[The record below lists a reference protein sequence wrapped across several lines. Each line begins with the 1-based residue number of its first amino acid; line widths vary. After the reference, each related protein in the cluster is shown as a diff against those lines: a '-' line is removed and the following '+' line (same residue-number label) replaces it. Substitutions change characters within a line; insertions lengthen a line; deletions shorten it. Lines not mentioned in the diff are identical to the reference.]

1 MTRSDV
7 SFPSETFKIAAHLYV
22 PDTYQAGQKL
32 PAVVVV
38 HPFGGVKEQTAGL
51 YAEYLSKQGFVTLPF
66 DRRYQGASEGIP
78 RQQEDPFG
86 AAEDIKSAVTFL
98 SLQEQVDPKRIGILG
113 ICAGG
118 GYALFGASMDHRIK
132 AVATVSGVDL
142 GAFIRTIPKPTLDGI
157 LDDAGQARIQFA
169 QTGQVKYL
177 PIVPQLNEIT
187 DQTTNLMAEGADYYL
202 TSRGGHPNSINR
214 TTVWSYDRM
223 AIYDSFAQLDQISPR
238 PVLLIAGSKA
248 DTLLYSQK
256 AFELAKEPK
265 ELYVVEGST
274 HIDLYDRHAPQAYP
288 MLTEFFKQ
296 KL

>member
-1 MTRSDV
+1 MTRSDA
-7 SFPSETFKIAAHLYV
+7 SFPSENFKIAAHLYV
-22 PDTYQAGQKL
+22 PDTYQAHQKL

-38 HPFGGVKEQTAGL
+38 NPFGGVKEQTAV
-51 YAEYLSKQGFVTLPF
+51 SKPTF
-66 DRRYQGASEGIP
+66 DRRYQGASDGTP

-98 SLQEQVDPKRIGILG
+98 SLEEQVDPKRIGILG

-118 GYALFGASMDHRIK
+118 GYVLFAAPMDHRIK
-132 AVATVSGVDL
+132 AVATISGVDL
-142 GAFIRTIPKPTLDGI
+142 GAFIRTIPKPTLDAERDHGP
-157 LDDAGQARIQFA
+157 D
-169 QTGQVKYL
+169 
-177 PIVPQLNEIT
+177 PE
-187 DQTTNLMAEGADYYL
+187 LMAEGANYYL
-202 TSRGGHPNSINR
+202 TPRGGHPSSINR

-265 ELYVVEGST
+265 ELHIIDGST

-288 MLTEFFKQ
+288 KLTEFFKQ